1 MMIMMMIMIIQHLRS
16 KVYLFYFVF
25 SIETFFFFFFIHLLL
40 VLTNDRIVLS
50 SFFLSFFFFFAFTSS
65 EWMNECCRKGEN
77 ERMKKNIHSSFFHEI
92 APRKSVCVC
101 SLWKFFLFFFVRFTL
116 ENYWTNFY
124 FSTQYN
130 QPPVRIKH

>member
-1 MMIMMMIMIIQHLRS
+1 MFMMIMMMIMIIQHLRS

-77 ERMKKNIHSSFFHEI
+77 ERMKKNIHSSFLHEI

-101 SLWKFFLFFFVRFTL
+101 SLWKFFLFFFCSIHIGKLLDKFLFLYT
-116 ENYWTNFY
+116 
-124 FSTQYN
+124 
-130 QPPVRIKH
+130 I